1 MNIEKNVPIPT
12 TRIKNNK
19 HVNIAR
25 KMDVGDSVFIK
36 AFEEDV
42 GKFHDYGGKTNT
54 IANNFANAIKRIGN
68 KASVRIVRDDEGTLL
83 GFRVWR
89 TE

>member
-1 MNIEKNVPIPT
+1 MDIEKNIPIPT

-25 KMDVGDSVFIK
+25 KMEIGDSVFIK

-42 GKFHDYGGKTNT
+42 GQFHDYSGKTHGM
-54 IANNFANAIKRIGN
+54 AMNFANAVNRIGN
-68 KASVRIVRDDEGTLL
+68 KASVRIVRDDDGTLL

-89 TE
+89 IK